1 MKTSIAV
8 IALAS
13 LLAPAGL
20 DLGIDLTKA
29 TQEEFQRY
37 VKTVEATVD
46 ARTGGKRRFLW
57 VDESAVR
64 LQRVKDRGEVVIER
78 TLGKGPQGITDG
90 LVHDWIGTVFIK
102 GVTLD
107 QTLAM
112 VQDYGRHKTIYPE
125 VMDSKIISREGD
137 HFVIF
142 LRFMKKKAMVTA
154 VLDTEHDAEYFR
166 LDANRVYSR
175 SRTIRIQEVKNMG
188 TPDERK
194 LPPGSDSGFMWALD
208 SYWRFA
214 ARDGGVY
221 VECQAVSLSRSIPFW
236 ARAITIGLIGPIVND
251 LPRESLLGT
260 LTATRDA
267 VQKAAAAATPS
278 TRAATK

>member
-188 TPDERK
+188 TPDERT